1 MSKLSD
7 ITRESWIMDTFP
19 EWGVWL
25 SEEIEAE
32 KVAPKTVA
40 MWWLGC
46 TGIWIKS
53 EKNTNICMDL
63 WCGVG
68 KRSHGKGLMAKG
80 HQMMRMSGCQEQ
92 QPNLRNQPMVMDP
105 FKIKAVDAIVVSHVH
120 SDHLDINVA
129 AAVVQ
134 NCPDT
139 VKFIGPKKVVDK
151 WISWGVPEKQ
161 CVAVKPGDTV
171 TVKDIEICALEAFD
185 RTCLVTAPEDV
196 TLKGKPVLEMDLMA
210 VNFLFKTSGGNI
222 YHAAD
227 SHYSNFYAKH
237 GNEHKIDV
245 CLGAFG
251 ENPRG
256 ITDKMTSIDILRM
269 AESLRASV
277 VIPVHHDI
285 WTNFQADPNEIVALW
300 NMRKDR
306 LQYEFNP
313 FIWQVGGKFTYPKDK
328 GRLYYQHYRGFSDV
342 FSVEA
347 DVPFTSFL

>member
-1 MSKLSD
+1 MSKVTE
-7 ITRESWIMDTFP
+7 ITRDSWIKDTFP
-19 EWGVWL
+19 EWGTWL
-25 SEEIEAE
+25 TEEIDME
-32 KVAPKTVA
+32 KVAPNTVA
-40 MWWLGC
+40 LWWLGC
-46 TGIWIKS
+46 TGIWIKTDKS
-53 EKNTNICMDL
+53 TNICMDL

-105 FKIKAVDAIVVSHVH
+105 FKITNVDAIVVSHIH
-120 SDHLDINVA
+120 SDHLDVNVA

-134 NCPDT
+134 NCPNT
-139 VKFIGPKKVVDK
+139 VKFIGPKKVVEK
-151 WISWGVPEKQ
+151 WLSWGVPENQ
-161 CVAVKPGDTV
+161 CVTVKPGDSV
-171 TVKDIEICALEAFD
+171 KVKDVEICALESFD
-185 RTCLVTAPEDV
+185 RTCLVTASEDV
-196 TLKGKPVLEMDLMA
+196 QLKGKPVMDMDEMA

-237 GNEHKIDV
+237 GNEHKIDI

-269 AESLRASV
+269 AESLQSSV

-306 LQYEFNP
+306 LQYKFNP
-313 FIWQVGGKFTYPKDK
+313 FIWQVGGKFTYPNDK
-328 GRLYYQHYRGFSDV
+328 GRIYFQHYRGFSDV
-342 FSVEA
+342 FSVDA
-347 DVPFTSFL
+347 DVPFTAFL